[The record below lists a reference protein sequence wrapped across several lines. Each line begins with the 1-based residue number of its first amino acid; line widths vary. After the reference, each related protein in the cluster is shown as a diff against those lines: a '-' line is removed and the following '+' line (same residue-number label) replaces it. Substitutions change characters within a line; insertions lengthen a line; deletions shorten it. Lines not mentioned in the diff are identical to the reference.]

1 MKFKDLPVGQLFECN
16 GNLAVKCST
25 RTARLIQYDRVFY
38 YQQDTEVTPK
48 TTKENDDEHI

>member
-16 GNLAVKCST
+16 GNIAVKCST

-38 YQQDTEVTPK
+38 YHGGTEVTPK
-48 TTKENDDEHI
+48 TATKENDDE